1 MDRQALFSGT
11 EAPSAHLALDL
22 PRLEAFL
29 QGRLPGLDGPLS
41 AEKFRGGQSNP
52 TYLLSCGDR
61 RWVLRRRPPGKL
73 MPSAH
78 AIDREYRVIGAMHG
92 AGVPV
97 PAAHLYCDDENVIGS
112 AFYVVDFVP
121 GRLYWDADVPGVT
134 PAERTAL
141 YDAMAKAFAHIHSID
156 VAAAGLADFGG
167 RGAYAPRNLSR
178 WSRVYDESR
187 LIDVPDMDWLIE
199 QLGARLPADEPVT
212 LIHGDYGLYNILF
225 HADRPEV
232 AAILD
237 WEMATLGN
245 PWIDLAHHLRAWWE
259 PEDGSGSATSLSG
272 RDLDALGI
280 PSIEDYVTLY
290 AAARGIEP
298 PADLAY
304 FLAFAQFRYGAMVQ
318 GILKRAAMGTASNRT
333 MLHTQDKVF
342 RIAALARRTLEGMT
356 SRP

>member
-1 MDRQALFSGT
+1 MDRQSLFSGT
-11 EAPSAHLALDL
+11 EAPPLHLALDL
-22 PRLEAFL
+22 PALEAYL
-29 QGRLPGLDGPLS
+29 RGRLAGLDGPLS

-78 AIDREYRVIGAMHG
+78 AIDREYRVIGAMQR
-92 AGVPV
+92 ASVPV
-97 PAAHLYCDDENVIGS
+97 PGAHLYCEDESVIGS
-112 AFYVVDFVP
+112 AFYLVDFVS
-121 GRLYWDADVPGVT
+121 GRLFWDADLPGIA

-141 YDAMAKAFAHIHSID
+141 YGAMANAFASIHSVD

-167 RGAYAPRNLSR
+167 SGAYAARNLSR
-178 WSRVYDESR
+178 WSRIYDESR
-187 LIDVPDMDWLIE
+187 LADVPDMDWVIE
-199 QLGARLPADEPVT
+199 QLRTRLPADEPVT
-212 LIHGDYGLYNILF
+212 LIHGDYGLSNILF
-225 HADRPEV
+225 HADRAEV

-259 PEDGSGSATSLSG
+259 PKDESGSATSLAG
-272 RDLDALGI
+272 RDLASLGI
-280 PSIEDYVTLY
+280 PPPEDYVTLY

-298 PADLAY
+298 LRGFAY
-304 FLAFAQFRYGAMVQ
+304 YLAFAQFRYGAMVQ
-318 GILKRAAMGTASNRT
+318 GVLKRAAIGTAASRN

-342 RIAALARRTLEGMT
+342 RIAALARQTLE
-356 SRP
+356 RA